1 MQAAPTAE
9 EIRALVIAGHGDL
22 ARVQELLAAMP
33 PLLEAA
39 HEWGPGDTETALQ
52 GAAHVGNAPI
62 AEYLLAQGAPS
73 DICTAAML
81 GRHDEVRRLLDSRP
95 ESAQATGAHGIPL
108 LAHAAFSGD
117 TGLVSELYER
127 GARDGAEMA
136 LTNAVSRG
144 HTELARWL
152 LEHASPDL
160 SWQDFR
166 GQTALDV
173 AVSSG
178 ADELAQLLRER
189 GDRVTRLG
197 AADNRMGAE
206 LET

>member
-1 MQAAPTAE
+1 MQPAPTAE
-9 EIRALVIAGHGDL
+9 EIREFVIAGHGDL
-22 ARVQELLAAMP
+22 ARVQELLAANP
-33 PLLEAA
+33 ALLEEA

-81 GRHDEVRRLLDSRP
+81 GRRDDVRRMLEGRP

-117 TGLVSELYER
+117 TELVSELYER
-127 GARDGAEMA
+127 GARNGAEMA
-136 LTNAVSRG
+136 LNNAIGRG
-144 HTELARWL
+144 HTQLARWL
-152 LEHASPDL
+152 LEHSSPDL

-178 ADELAQLLRER
+178 ADEIAQLLRGR
-189 GDRVTRLG
+189 AG
-197 AADNRMGAE
+197 
-206 LET
+206 